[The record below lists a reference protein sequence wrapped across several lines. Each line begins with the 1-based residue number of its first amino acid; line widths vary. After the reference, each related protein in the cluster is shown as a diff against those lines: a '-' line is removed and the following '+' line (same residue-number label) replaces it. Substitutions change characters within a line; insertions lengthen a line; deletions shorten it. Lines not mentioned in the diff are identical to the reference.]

1 MYQLHDQ
8 EAVLKSV
15 GVSPDHC
22 LSSLRSLSGLGSS
35 GRHPSNI
42 RQQLVTLLGEPSCPH
57 PFVSRVEL
65 TVLKPRGGEETSPTE
80 FPVLLPHELFSHIFE
95 HFPQRFDDIFC
106 NGGGVANLKG
116 FWDGAVAL
124 RDPRLKFHS
133 AAQAPRWRER
143 CVPLSLHG
151 DAVATTKIGQS
162 GTRSF
167 DVFSWAGLLATGST
181 KVVKLY
187 TWGVFEPC
195 KTEAGMSRIWA
206 IVTWSLRALA
216 DGIWPETDVDG
227 VPFRK
232 GTREHRLAGSRLAGD
247 YFAIPWILKAD
258 WEHWHKCWWLKYHSR
273 NDFCE
278 YCDANRGPNASM
290 LFNNVRSDAAWKG
303 TIVGPEAWRER
314 NPNRHPLLALPNMSI
329 HNIECDELH
338 CLYLGVSMYFVGSVL
353 FHLCYNVL
361 PASAADNLNTIWND
375 LVKAYGEVGSSCQY
389 SSLSLGMFVNTAT
402 PRGSY
407 PRLKGKGAELKDIIA
422 PLCAVFDT
430 YRRRRDRR
438 DDLIAAALSHL
449 LDAQNVLSDSAK
461 LPFLPGDDSSKL
473 QRHIDSFLQAYQALA
488 HQADL
493 QGELLWSIVPK
504 HHALWHLA
512 ARSRY
517 LHPRRG
523 NCCIDESFVGV
534 IKEIVRSCTHGLE
547 PHLVSS
553 RVMENYRF
561 GLHFLQV
568 YGDDY
573 HRTQ

>member
-1 MYQLHDQ
+1 MRARSRSPKRGGRSQRQAARISAAGGPAPADRQSKFHMDSEFAFHQLKDWSWGKVSASDVQKNCMYQLHDQ

-22 LSSLRSLSGLGSS
+22 LSSLRFLSGLGSS

-106 NGGGVANLKG
+106 NGGGVANLRD

-133 AAQAPRWRER
+133 AAHAPRWRER

-290 LFNNVRSDAAWKG
+290 LFNNVRSDAAWKE

-314 NPNRHPLLALPNMSI
+314 NPKSPPIAGIAEHVHTQHRMRRASLLIFGRQKMVGKMVGKPSSSNTTAPFSSGDASLSGIGPGDSSDGSGSMSSKIGPNSRHCIEVIRRLNPPDLAYRRALP
-329 HNIECDELH
+329 
-338 CLYLGVSMYFVGSVL
+338 V
-353 FHLCYNVL
+353 
-361 PASAADNLNTIWND
+361 
-375 LVKAYGEVGSSCQY
+375 
-389 SSLSLGMFVNTAT
+389 
-402 PRGSY
+402 
-407 PRLKGKGAELKDIIA
+407 
-422 PLCAVFDT
+422 
-430 YRRRRDRR
+430 
-438 DDLIAAALSHL
+438 
-449 LDAQNVLSDSAK
+449 
-461 LPFLPGDDSSKL
+461 
-473 QRHIDSFLQAYQALA
+473 
-488 HQADL
+488 
-493 QGELLWSIVPK
+493 
-504 HHALWHLA
+504 
-512 ARSRY
+512 
-517 LHPRRG
+517 
-523 NCCIDESFVGV
+523 
-534 IKEIVRSCTHGLE
+534 
-547 PHLVSS
+547 
-553 RVMENYRF
+553 
-561 GLHFLQV
+561 
-568 YGDDY
+568 
-573 HRTQ
+573 